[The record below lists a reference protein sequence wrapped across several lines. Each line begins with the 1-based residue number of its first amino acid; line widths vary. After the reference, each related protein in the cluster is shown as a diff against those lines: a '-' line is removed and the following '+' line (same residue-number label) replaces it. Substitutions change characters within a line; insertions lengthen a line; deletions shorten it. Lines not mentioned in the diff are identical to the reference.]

1 VRVSIESFEL
11 FEGCDDERET
21 LRQLQEAADLS
32 AMMRTRKADIS
43 RAAGILERE
52 SPLFYGKGDNT
63 CLF

>member
-1 VRVSIESFEL
+1 MRADESREL
-11 FEGCDDERET
+11 FAGCDVERET
-21 LRQLQEAADLS
+21 LRQLQEAADLT

-52 SPLFYGKGDNT
+52 SPLFWGTGENS